1 MHHIN
6 KSNNCSVNAPAV
18 SVQRNGY
25 VMGTYHA
32 SLPSPVFS
40 DVGGLKPA
48 VAGVFTPQQTCQ
60 RHRPGLWS
68 TESQLLNICQ
78 HALGQVSY
86 KTLIRHPGR
95 GTGIAVTLPE
105 AHQSLTVT
113 PAPRGRCRWF
123 SHREEETRAGPDVPR
138 LKRLTAP

>member
-1 MHHIN
+1 
-6 KSNNCSVNAPAV
+6 
-18 SVQRNGY
+18 
-25 VMGTYHA
+25 MGTYHA
-32 SLPSPVFS
+32 SLPSPVLS
-40 DVGGLKPA
+40 DVVGLKLA

-60 RHRPGLWS
+60 HHGPGLLS

-78 HALGQVSY
+78 KAFGQVSY
-86 KTLIRHPGR
+86 KTVIRHLGR

-113 PAPRGRCRWF
+113 PAPRGRCRGF
-123 SHREEETRAGPDVPR
+123 SPRGEETRAGPDVPR